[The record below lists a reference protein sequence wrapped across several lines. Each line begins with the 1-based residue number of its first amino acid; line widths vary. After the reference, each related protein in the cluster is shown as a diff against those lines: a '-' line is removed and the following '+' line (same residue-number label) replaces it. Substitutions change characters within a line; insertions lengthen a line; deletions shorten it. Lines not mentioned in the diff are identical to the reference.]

1 MRTYRF
7 LFDEGEVY
15 IEADSLGAATAKLAE
30 HPAGS
35 RSGFL
40 RTVECGVD
48 RTSPQYLKRTFEIE
62 LDDAKYLVE
71 WDSEGASGDGW
82 NEPRQ
87 EAHAWITDIWM
98 WQAYTKGGGRWVRIH
113 EDMLKPSTKEYI
125 EDECDSHAFPGGHD
139 D

>member
-15 IEADSLGAATAKLAE
+15 IEAESLGQATAKLAE
-30 HPAGS
+30 HPTGS

-48 RTSPQYLKRTFEIE
+48 RTSPQYLKHTFEIE

-71 WDSEGASGDGW
+71 WDSKGASG
-82 NEPRQ
+82 EPRQ
-87 EAHAWITDIWM
+87 EAHAWISDIWM

-113 EDMLKPSTKEYI
+113 EDMLKPYAKEYI
-125 EDECDSHAFPGGHD
+125 ESECHSHAFPERD
-139 D
+139 